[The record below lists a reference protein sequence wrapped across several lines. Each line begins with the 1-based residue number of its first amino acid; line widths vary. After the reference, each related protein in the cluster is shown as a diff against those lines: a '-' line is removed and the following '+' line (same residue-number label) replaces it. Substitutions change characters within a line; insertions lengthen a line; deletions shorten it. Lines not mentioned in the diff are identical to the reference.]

1 MNEGVGFE
9 RLISL
14 KLKSL
19 VLSIQP
25 PPKKWLAD
33 VSSELFDRANL
44 QEPGRGRLNK
54 RELKQK
60 RRRRLRKRHLK
71 SEFALLQTLSRLF
84 QLVQFVE
91 CWQIFLELNS
101 KRLYQSSGIEK
112 EIGCLVFTSST
123 KREIR
128 HFYVVVV
135 KQRQRNVQKSVMHV
149 QSCCFANLILLLPC
163 RSHCRRRRRRC
174 CLSALKLYT
183 GTLRPKGATPYPF
196 IYHFWQ
202 KRWPFYIN
210 SIQKWLPLNIT
221 SWSE

>member
-14 KLKSL
+14 KLKVWFDHSTP
-19 VLSIQP
+19 V
-25 PPKKWLAD
+25 KKWLAD
-33 VSSELFDRANL
+33 VSSEPFDRPNL
-44 QEPGRGRLNK
+44 REPGRGRLNK

-60 RRRRLRKRHLK
+60 RRRRLRLRKRHLK
-71 SEFALLQTLSRLF
+71 SEFALLQTLPRLF
-84 QLVQFVE
+84 QLVQFVK

-101 KRLYQSSGIEK
+101 NRLYQSSGKEK

-123 KREIR
+123 KREIK

-149 QSCCFANLILLLPC
+149 QSCCFANLILLRPC
-163 RSHCRRRRRRC
+163 RSRCRRRRC